1 MEIRGISSI
10 PVNRTAASTS
20 GAAAATGQPEP
31 TNGAVEAKS
40 SGSGVSAAGY
50 ISPFLRYDQSARVA
64 VLYFRD
70 VDTGE
75 TQSQI
80 PSAKAVEEYR
90 RAAGRLASRDEKP
103 GSTDNT
109 GEQDAGRTGTGSTS
123 LSYGGTGNTGAGTGS
138 IGGSSA
144 GSTAGSPG
152 GFGYAPAA
160 AAGSY
165 PAGGSEPSGAASAG
179 SNSGTPDVAGSGVG
193 GFSPP
198 TPSGGGSSPSGSGG
212 LVSVTV

>member
-31 TNGAVEAKS
+31 ATGAAEAKS

-90 RAAGRLASRDEKP
+90 KAAGRLASRDEKP
-103 GSTDNT
+103 ASTGNS
-109 GEQDAGRTGTGSTS
+109 GGRSSDAGQAGAGVADS
-123 LSYGGTGNTGAGTGS
+123 SYSSTGNSGS
-138 IGGSSA
+138 GSASA
-144 GSTAGSPG
+144 AD
-152 GFGYAPAA
+152 FGYAVSAS
-160 AAGSY
+160 AGSY
-165 PAGGSEPSGAASAG
+165 PAGGGSSDSSGAG
-179 SNSGTPDVAGSGVG
+179 SSGFA
-193 GFSPP
+193 P
-198 TPSGGGSSPSGSGG
+198 TPSSGGGSSSSGSGPFGSGG